1 MQENITVEESRQISE
16 NYNILN
22 ITNLNKSSSINYY
35 DKINKLFNLKEFDK
49 IQLKDKYI
57 LVFYKESKSQDYYF
71 KIDLRYNIIIYID

>member
-1 MQENITVEESRQISE
+1 MQELTQEEKKQIQE
-16 NYNILN
+16 NYIILN
-22 ITNLNKSSSINYY
+22 SADLSNSSSINYY

-71 KIDLRYNIIIYID
+71 KLDLRYNIIIYIE

>member
-1 MQENITVEESRQISE
+1 MQEETKQIKE

-22 ITNLNKSSSINYY
+22 TVNLSKSSSINYY

-57 LVFYKESKSQDYYF
+57 LVFYKESKAQDYYF
-71 KIDLRYNIIIYID
+71 KIDLRYNIIISID